1 MTMTRSDSAG
11 ALISART
18 GRGIRIAIIDSGV
31 HAQHPHVNGVAGGVA
46 IDAGGRVHD
55 DFVDRLGHGTA
66 VTAAIRDLAPAA
78 ELFAVKIFDRQLSTR
93 VEPLVA
99 ALEWAA
105 RNGIHLV
112 NLSLGTPRLEHGAVL
127 GAAVDL
133 ATDAGALIVA
143 ARDDEGVLYLPGCL
157 PGVVPVQVDWT
168 CARHSCRIVSIDGVS
183 VLRASGLP
191 RGMPGVPPTRNLHG
205 VSFAVANATGLLAC
219 ALEGADDRSVAGA
232 LRLLEAL
239 LSGER

>member
-1 MTMTRSDSAG
+1 MTRSDSGG

-18 GRGIRIAIIDSGV
+18 GRGIRIAIVDSGV

-133 ATDAGALIVA
+133 ATDAGTLIVA
-143 ARDDEGVLYLPGCL
+143 ARDDEGVPYLPGCL

-168 CARHSCRIVSIDGVS
+168 CARHRCRIVSIDGVS

-191 RGMPGVPPTRNLHG
+191 RGIPGVPPSRNLHG

-219 ALEGADDRSVAGA
+219 ALEGVDDRSVAGA

-239 LSGER
+239 VSGER

>member
-1 MTMTRSDSAG
+1 MTRSDSGG

-18 GRGIRIAIIDSGV
+18 GRGIRIAIVDSGV

-127 GAAVDL
+127 GAAVDF
-133 ATDAGALIVA
+133 AADAGTLIVA
-143 ARDDEGVLYLPGCL
+143 ARDDEGVPYLPGCL

-168 CARHSCRIVSIDGVS
+168 CGRHRCRIVSIDGVS

-191 RGMPGVPPTRNLHG
+191 REIPGVPPSRNLHG

-219 ALEGADDRSVAGA
+219 ALEGVDDRSVAGA